1 MQKELARE
9 LLPLV
14 NDHEKFPLL
23 DKYIGDRITTMR
35 TYLETSKDHNKIL
48 EIQGAIQELRRFA
61 TLRDEVLER
70 AK

>member
-23 DKYIGDRITTMR
+23 DKYIEDRITTMR